1 VALACEIGHF
11 GTLAIAL
18 MYVSAQHLGR
28 GEAETAAEEL
38 ADALVKASEEH
49 GHEGFIVAGRFLHSW
64 VRVEQSHSEDGIAG
78 CAMRLTRSCA

>member
-1 VALACEIGHF
+1 MALAREIGHF

-49 GHEGFIVAGRFLHSW
+49 GHEGFIVAGRILQVL